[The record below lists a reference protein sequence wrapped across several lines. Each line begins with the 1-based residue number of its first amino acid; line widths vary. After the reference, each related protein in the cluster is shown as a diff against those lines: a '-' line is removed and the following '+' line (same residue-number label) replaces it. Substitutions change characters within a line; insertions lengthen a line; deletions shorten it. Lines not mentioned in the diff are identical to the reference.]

1 MHEPP
6 RLDGERVRLSAP
18 DETGGAAQEVEA
30 EYDVAHSADE
40 MHAGLEVAGAPAATV
55 SLVRP
60 RQWRL
65 PETDATVHPTGPPRR
80 ALADPCLKLGRAM
93 PRVDSVHA

>member
-30 EYDVAHSADE
+30 EYDVAHSANE
-40 MHAGLEVAGAPAATV
+40 MHAGLEVELG
-55 SLVRP
+55 
-60 RQWRL
+60 WRSRSDRE
-65 PETDATVHPTGPPRR
+65 PGPP
-80 ALADPCLKLGRAM
+80 
-93 PRVDSVHA
+93 